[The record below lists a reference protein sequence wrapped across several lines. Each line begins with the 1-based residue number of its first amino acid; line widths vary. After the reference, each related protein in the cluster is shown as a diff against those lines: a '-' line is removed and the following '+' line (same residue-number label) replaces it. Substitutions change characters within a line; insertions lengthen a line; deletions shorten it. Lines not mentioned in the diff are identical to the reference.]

1 MARVHAR
8 RRGTSRSRA
17 PAREEAPEW
26 QPVEKPEIKDIVV
39 RLAREG
45 RTGAYIGLVLRD
57 QHGVPNVKLA
67 TGQTMTEILADAGLS
82 PQIPEDLQ
90 NLMKRAVHLQGHLAT
105 HRRDLH
111 NARGL
116 TLIEARIRRLAKY
129 YRENGKLPADWRY
142 TPETAQLV
150 VE

>member
-8 RRGTSRSRA
+8 RRGSSRSRA

-26 QPVEKPEIKDIVV
+26 QPLEKQEIIDKIVA
-39 RLAREG
+39 LARDG

-57 QHGVPNVKLA
+57 QHGVPDVKLA
-67 TGQTMTEILADAGLS
+67 TGMTMREILEKNGVA

-111 NARGL
+111 NGRGL
-116 TLIEARIRRLAKY
+116 TLIEARIRRLADY
-129 YRENGKLPADWRY
+129 YRRIGRLPADWRY
-142 TPETAQLV
+142 SAETAQLV

>member
-1 MARVHAR
+1 MSRVHSKRA
-8 RRGTSRSRA
+8 GSSRSRA
-17 PAREEAPEW
+17 PARDEAPEW
-26 QPVEKPEIKDIVV
+26 QSMEKQEIKDLVV

-45 RTGAYIGLVLRD
+45 RSAAFIGLTLRD
-57 QHGVPNVKLA
+57 QHAVPNVRLA
-67 TGQTMTEILADAGLS
+67 TGQTMTAILQEAGLA

-90 NLMKRAVHLQGHLAT
+90 NLMRRAVHLQGHLAA

-116 TLIEARIRRLAKY
+116 TLIEARIRRLADY
-129 YRENGKLPADWRY
+129 YRRVGKLPADWRY
-142 TPETAQLV
+142 TAETAQLV

>member
-17 PAREEAPEW
+17 PSREEAPDW
-26 QPVEKPEIKDIVV
+26 QPLEKNEIKEIVAK
-39 RLAREG
+39 LAREG
-45 RTGAYIGLVLRD
+45 KTGAYIGLVLRD
-57 QHGVPNVKLA
+57 QYAVPDVKLA
-67 TGQTMTEILADAGLS
+67 TGQSMTEILKEANLA
-82 PQIPEDLQ
+82 PQLPEDLQ

-111 NARGL
+111 NRRGL
-116 TLIEARIRRLAKY
+116 ALIEARIRRLARY
-129 YRENGKLPADWRY
+129 YREAGKLPADWRY
-142 TPETAQLV
+142 SAETAQLV

>member
-8 RRGTSRSRA
+8 RRGSSRSRA

-26 QPVEKPEIKDIVV
+26 QPVEKAEIKEIVA

-57 QHGVPNVKLA
+57 QYAVPDVKLA
-67 TGQTMTEILADAGLS
+67 TGQSMTEIIAEAGLA

-90 NLMKRAVHLQGHLAT
+90 NLMRRAVHLQGHLAT

-116 TLIEARIRRLAKY
+116 TLIEARIRRLARY
-129 YRENGKLPADWRY
+129 YREAGKLPADWRY
-142 TPETAQLV
+142 SAETAQLV

>member
-1 MARVHAR
+1 MSRVHGKS
-8 RRGTSRSRA
+8 RGSSRSRA

-26 QPVEKPEIKDIVV
+26 QPIEKNEVKDIVV

-57 QHGVPNVKLA
+57 QHGVPNIRLA
-67 TGQTMTEILADAGLS
+67 TGQTMTQIIQEAGLA

-90 NLMKRAVHLQGHLAT
+90 NLMRRAVHLKGHLTT

-111 NARGL
+111 NGRGL
-116 TLIEARIRRLAKY
+116 TLIEARIRRLADY
-129 YRENGKLPADWRY
+129 YRRSGKLPADWRY
-142 TPETAQLV
+142 TAETAQLV

>member
-1 MARVHAR
+1 MSRVHSKS
-8 RRGTSRSRA
+8 RGSSRSRA
-17 PAREEAPEW
+17 PAREDVPDW
-26 QPVEKPEIKDIVV
+26 QPIGKSEIKDIVV

-45 RTGAYIGLVLRD
+45 RTAAYVGLVLRD
-57 QHGVPNVKLA
+57 QHGVPNVRLA
-67 TGQTMTEILADAGLS
+67 TGLTMTQILREAGLT

-90 NLMKRAVHLQGHLAT
+90 NLMKRAVHLQGHLAS

-116 TLIEARIRRLAKY
+116 TLIEARIRRLADY
-129 YRENGKLPADWRY
+129 YRRQGKLPAEWRY
-142 TPETAQLV
+142 TAETAQLV

>member
-26 QPVEKPEIKDIVV
+26 QSIEKTEIIDVV
-39 RLAREG
+39 HKLAREG
-45 RTGAYIGLVLRD
+45 KTAAYIGLVLRD
-57 QHGVPNVKLA
+57 QYAVPSIKLA
-67 TGQTMTEILADAGLS
+67 TGRTMSEILGEAGLA

-90 NLMKRAVHLQGHLAT
+90 NLMRRAVHLQGHLAT
-105 HRRDLH
+105 HTRDVH
-111 NARGL
+111 NKRGL
-116 TLIEARIRRLAKY
+116 ALIESRIRRLARY
-129 YRENGKLPADWRY
+129 YREAGKLPADWRY
-142 TPETAQLV
+142 NAQTAQLV

>member
-8 RRGTSRSRA
+8 RRGTSRSRP

-26 QPVEKPEIKDIVV
+26 QSIGKDEIVELVT

-45 RTGAYIGLVLRD
+45 KTGAYIGLVLRD
-57 QHGVPNVKLA
+57 QHGVPNVRLA
-67 TGQTMTEILADAGLS
+67 TGKSMAQILAENNVASQL
-82 PQIPEDLQ
+82 PEDLQ
-90 NLMKRAVHLQGHLAT
+90 NLMKRAVHLQNHLAV

-111 NARGL
+111 NRRGL
-116 TLIEARIRRLAKY
+116 ALIESRIRRLARY
-129 YRENGKLPADWRY
+129 YRETGRLPADWKY
-142 TPETAQLV
+142 SPETAQLA

>member
-1 MARVHAR
+1 MSRVHSKS
-8 RRGTSRSRA
+8 RGSSRSRA
-17 PAREEAPEW
+17 PPREEAPEW
-26 QPVEKPEIKDIVV
+26 QPIEKAEIKDVIV

-57 QHGVPNVKLA
+57 QFGVPNVRLA
-67 TGQTMTEILADAGLS
+67 TGQTMTQILQEANVA

-90 NLMKRAVHLQGHLAT
+90 NLMRRAVHLQGHLAT

-116 TLIEARIRRLAKY
+116 TLIEARIRRLADY
-129 YRENGKLPADWRY
+129 YRRMGKLPADWRY
-142 TPETAQLV
+142 TAETAQLV

>member
-1 MARVHAR
+1 MSRIHGKS
-8 RRGTSRSRA
+8 RGSSRSRA

-26 QPVEKPEIKDIVV
+26 QPIEKAEIKDVIVK
-39 RLAREG
+39 LARDG
-45 RTGAYIGLVLRD
+45 RTAAYIGLVLRD
-57 QHGVPNVKLA
+57 QHGVPNVRLA
-67 TGQTMTEILADAGLS
+67 TGQTMTEILTEANVA

-90 NLMKRAVHLQGHLAT
+90 NLMKRAVHLQGHLAQ

-116 TLIEARIRRLAKY
+116 TLIEARIRRLADY
-129 YRENGKLPADWRY
+129 YRKVGKLPADWHY

>member
-8 RRGTSRSRA
+8 RRGSSRSRP
-17 PAREEAPEW
+17 PARDEAPDW
-26 QPVEKPEIKDIVV
+26 QPIEKQEIIDLIVKHAKD
-39 RLAREG
+39 G
-45 RTGAYIGLVLRD
+45 KTGAYIGLVLRD
-57 QHGVPNVKLA
+57 QFAVPNVKLA
-67 TGQTMTEILADAGLS
+67 TGKSMQEILAENQLA

-111 NARGL
+111 NGRGL
-116 TLIEARIRRLAKY
+116 SLIEARIRRLADY
-129 YRENGKLPADWRY
+129 YRKTNKLPAEWRY
-142 TPETAQLV
+142 NAETAQLV

>member
-1 MARVHAR
+1 MSRVHKG
-8 RRGTSRSRA
+8 RRGSSRSRP
-17 PAREEAPEW
+17 PARDEAPDW
-26 QPVEKPEIKDIVV
+26 QPVEKKEIVDTIVK
-39 RLAREG
+39 LARDG
-45 RTGAYIGLVLRD
+45 KTGAYIGLVLRD
-57 QHGVPNVKLA
+57 QYGVPNVQLA
-67 TGQTMTEILADAGLS
+67 TGKTMTQILQENQVA
-82 PQIPEDLQ
+82 PQLPEDLQ

-116 TLIEARIRRLAKY
+116 SLIEARIRRLATY
-129 YRENGKLPADWRY
+129 YRRVGKLPADWRY

>member
-8 RRGTSRSRA
+8 RRGSSRSRP

-26 QPVEKPEIKDIVV
+26 QPIEKAEIVETIVKM
-39 RLAREG
+39 AREG

-57 QHGVPNVKLA
+57 QYAVPNVKLA
-67 TGQTMTEILADAGLS
+67 TGKSMQEILAENQLS

-90 NLMKRAVHLQGHLAT
+90 NLMKRAVHLQGHLAQ

-116 TLIEARIRRLAKY
+116 TLIEARIRRLADY
-129 YRENGKLPADWRY
+129 YRKVGKLPADWRY
-142 TPETAQLV
+142 NAETAQLV

>member
-17 PAREEAPEW
+17 PPREEAPEW
-26 QPVEKPEIKDIVV
+26 QPLEKQEIKDVVV

-57 QHGVPNVKLA
+57 QYAVPNVKLA
-67 TGQTMTEILADAGLS
+67 TGQTMTEIIQEAGLA
-82 PQIPEDLQ
+82 PIIPEDLQ
-90 NLMKRAVHLQGHLAT
+90 NLMRRAVHLQGHLAT

-129 YRENGKLPADWRY
+129 YRETGKLPADWRY
-142 TPETAQLV
+142 SAETAQLV

>member
-1 MARVHAR
+1 MSRIHGKS
-8 RRGTSRSRA
+8 RGSSRSRA

-26 QPVEKPEIKDIVV
+26 QPIEKNEVKDIVV

-57 QHGVPNVKLA
+57 QYGVPNVRLA
-67 TGQTMTEILADAGLS
+67 TGQTMTEILAEAQLA

-90 NLMKRAVHLQGHLAT
+90 NLMRRAVHLQGHLAT
-105 HRRDLH
+105 HRRDIH

-116 TLIEARIRRLAKY
+116 TLIEARIRRLADY
-129 YRENGKLPADWRY
+129 YRSTGKLPAEWRY
-142 TPETAQLV
+142 TAETAQLV

>member
-1 MARVHAR
+1 MSRVHSKRA
-8 RRGTSRSRA
+8 GTSRSRA

-26 QPVEKPEIKDIVV
+26 QPIEKAEVKDIVV

-57 QHGVPNVKLA
+57 QHGVPNVRLA
-67 TGQTMTEILADAGLS
+67 TGKTMTQILVDAGAA

-90 NLMKRAVHLQGHLAT
+90 NLMRRAVHLQGHLAT

-111 NARGL
+111 NGRGL
-116 TLIEARIRRLAKY
+116 ALIEARIRRLATY
-129 YRENGKLPADWRY
+129 YRRVGKLPADWRY
-142 TPETAQLV
+142 SPETAQLV

>member
-17 PAREEAPEW
+17 PAREEAPDW
-26 QPVEKPEIKDIVV
+26 QPIEKQEIKDIVV

-67 TGQTMTEILADAGLS
+67 TGQTMSEIIQEGGLA

-90 NLMKRAVHLQGHLAT
+90 NLMRRAVHLQGHLAT

-116 TLIEARIRRLAKY
+116 TLIEARIRRLADY
-129 YRENGKLPADWRY
+129 YRSVGKLPAEWRY

>member
-1 MARVHAR
+1 MSRVHSKS
-8 RRGTSRSRA
+8 RGSSRSRA

-26 QPVEKPEIKDIVV
+26 QPIEKAEVKDIIV

-57 QHGVPNVKLA
+57 QYGVPNVRLA
-67 TGQTMTEILADAGLS
+67 TGQTMTEILTEAQLT

-116 TLIEARIRRLAKY
+116 TLIEARIRRLADY
-129 YRENGKLPADWRY
+129 YRRMGKLPADWRY
-142 TPETAQLV
+142 TAETAQLV